1 MIDYNRNGLSYSDDK
16 LLKALEII
24 IHFPF
29 IVFYLLKLINLKS
42 MQSSRLSFKLRAL
55 RGLQISL
62 FVSSRE
68 DHIQFTFRRSKNR
81 GNNQRAEVRELVE
94 NSNLI
99 KLRIPQLEGDK
110 RVGNCCA
117 AKPQTFSFFFVAA
130 TGSDVTQFNKF

>member
-42 MQSSRLSFKLRAL
+42 MQSSRLTTAL

-62 FVSSRE
+62 FVSSRQ
-68 DHIQFTFRRSKNR
+68 DHIQFTFSTSKNR
-81 GNNQRAEVRELVE
+81 GNNQRAEFRELVE